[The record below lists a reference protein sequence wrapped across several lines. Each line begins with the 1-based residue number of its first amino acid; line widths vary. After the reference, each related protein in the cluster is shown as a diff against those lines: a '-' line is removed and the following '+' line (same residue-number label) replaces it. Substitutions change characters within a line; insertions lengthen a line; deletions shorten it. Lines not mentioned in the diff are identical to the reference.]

1 MLSRLQIS
9 VAQLNTG
16 NISEK
21 LKPELDNYCIICIN
35 QEILASKIIYK
46 SLIDFI

>member
-21 LKPELDNYCIICIN
+21 LKNETRQLLYY
-35 QEILASKIIYK
+35 LYK
-46 SLIDFI
+46 SKKTYNKNHL

>member
-21 LKPELDNYCIICIN
+21 LKTETRQLLYY
-35 QEILASKIIYK
+35 LYK
-46 SLIDFI
+46 SRNTCIKNHL